1 MDFSL
6 PVHVFSHPFHITQWW
21 VVSASSPFLPSPGFQ
36 LMRTGAAA
44 AQGAVFSPG
53 KHLLATRPRRSST
66 LFPPG
71 RVHLCTNKCSSTL
84 RADPH
89 ARRGCFFFSFLNI
102 TELFQC
108 GFQPLSQKHFGQM
121 FLGHQKEAEEEE
133 LLENCSEDEDFH

>member
-89 ARRGCFFFSFLNI
+89 ARRVFFFFFFFEHNRAFSMWFSAFEPKTFWANV
-102 TELFQC
+102 FRS
-108 GFQPLSQKHFGQM
+108 PKRSRRRRAFG
-121 FLGHQKEAEEEE
+121 K
-133 LLENCSEDEDFH
+133 LLRG